1 MSAVVLANVDYQ
13 RHMTT
18 EGNEFQEGLRAA
30 GWTLSGVGYDGLVD
44 VPTILARYQPTRV
57 VVHDPRDWD
66 PASPIAFRKDLGFRR
81 LLALQTAAVFTA
93 VVVKDAASTLDY
105 QRACFDAAGGD
116 AAIVYYHP
124 TSVTRHAPWL
134 QGVPLIRIY
143 HSVDRAALADVSL
156 RRPRQPAVVSGA
168 ASTVYPLRQRI
179 IRDAAL
185 LGVDVLP
192 HPGYGNR
199 GPATPQYLRTLA
211 GYQVSIATA
220 SQYGFALRKIIE
232 GVACGCTVIT
242 DLPAYDVLPEINAA
256 LVRVS
261 PTITTRELQRVVR
274 EATANWVL
282 EERRYWA
289 QRAQDFYDHIAIGA
303 RLDQALTAAAATREV
318 PA

>member
-18 EGNEFQEGLRAA
+18 EGNEFQEGLRVA

-57 VVHDPRDWD
+57 VVHDKRDWD
-66 PASPIAFRKDLGFRR
+66 PASPISFRKDLGFRR
-81 LLALQTAAVFTA
+81 LSALQASRAFTA
-93 VVVKDAASTLDY
+93 VVVKDAASVVPY
-105 QRACFDAAGGD
+105 QEACVREVGADAV
-116 AAIVYYHP
+116 IVYYHP
-124 TSVTRHAPWL
+124 TSVTHCAPWL
-134 QGVPLIRIY
+134 QGLPLIRTY
-143 HSVDRAALADVSL
+143 HSVDRAALADVPL
-156 RRPRQPAVVSGA
+156 TRPRQPAVVSGA
-168 ASTVYPLRQRI
+168 ASKVYPLRQRI
-179 IRDAAL
+179 IREAGA

-192 HPGYGNR
+192 HPGYSNR

-242 DLPAYDVLPEINAA
+242 DLPAYDVLPEIDAA
-256 LVRVS
+256 LVRVT
-261 PTITTRELQRVVR
+261 PTIAPHVLSRVVR
-274 EATANWVL
+274 EAVANWTR
-282 EERRYWA
+282 EERLHWA
-289 QRAQDFYDHIAIGA
+289 QRAQACYDHVAIGA